1 LDISSSECQLRLGIV
16 AKLRAGAAAAQSNR
30 WSVQMS
36 AEERQTY
43 IGMWITA
50 DGFIRQELLSDG
62 RYDEARGNK
71 KSAYHGRYEIRGSHI
86 QLLGRYGLR
95 SRRRV
100 RRRLAPSRRHEILP
114 QLNYRERTGEPNMI
128 KVYNPADGSVV
139 GQAPEM
145 SLVEVKA
152 AVGRTCEAF
161 PTWSRRLAK
170 DRGALLRRWFELVRD
185 DKGAFAKTMVKEN
198 GKCLSDALG
207 EIDYGLGFIEW
218 YAEEAKRAYG
228 DTIPSHADNAEVI
241 VFKVPAGPTAA
252 ITPWN
257 FPFMMITRKVATALA
272 AGCTMII
279 KPSEETPLTAYKL
292 LEYARKAGIPEGVF
306 EMVTGNPKEIGEIL
320 VTDSRIRKLSFT
332 GSTAVGKLLA
342 SACGKDLKKMTL
354 ELGGNAPF
362 IVFDD
367 ANFDDAV
374 AGIVAAKLRNS
385 GQVCISPNR
394 IFVQDGIHDRF
405 VSAVAEKVAKLRV
418 DQGLQDDFVVGP
430 MVNKIG
436 FNKVLELV
444 EETKKSG
451 AKVVLGGRPNARGEL
466 FFDPTIL
473 TELSDDMRIARTE
486 IFGPVFPIYRFESE
500 DEVIRRANNTEY
512 GLVAYAYT
520 GNVGRAFRLS
530 RGIETGMVIL
540 NSGSVGTVSVPF
552 GGVKHSGYGREG
564 SFYGMEEYLEVK
576 YVLMAGLDR

>member
-1 LDISSSECQLRLGIV
+1 
-16 AKLRAGAAAAQSNR
+16 
-30 WSVQMS
+30 
-36 AEERQTY
+36 
-43 IGMWITA
+43 
-50 DGFIRQELLSDG
+50 
-62 RYDEARGNK
+62 
-71 KSAYHGRYEIRGSHI
+71 
-86 QLLGRYGLR
+86 
-95 SRRRV
+95 
-100 RRRLAPSRRHEILP
+100 
-114 QLNYRERTGEPNMI
+114 MI
-128 KVYNPADGSVV
+128 NIYNPADGSVV
-139 GQAPEM
+139 GQAPY
-145 SLVEVKA
+145 VTFAEVKA
-152 AVGRTCEAF
+152 AVDRTCNAF
-161 PTWSRRLAK
+161 PAWSRRLAK
-170 DRGALLRRWFELVRD
+170 ERGALLRRWFELVRD
-185 DKGAFAKTMVKEN
+185 DKHAFAETMVKEN
-198 GKCLSDALG
+198 GKCLSDAMG

-218 YAEEAKRAYG
+218 YSEEAKRAYG
-228 DTIPSHADNAEVI
+228 DTIPSHADNAEVL

-272 AGCTMII
+272 AGCTMVI

-292 LEYARKAGIPEGVF
+292 LEYARMAGIPEGVF
-306 EMVTGNPKEIGEIL
+306 EMVTGNPKEIGEVF

-394 IFVQDGIHDRF
+394 IFVQEGVHDRF
-405 VSAVAEKVAKLRV
+405 VAAVAEKVAKIRV
-418 DQGLQDDFVVGP
+418 DQGLQDEFVVGP
-430 MVNKIG
+430 MINKTG

-444 EETKKSG
+444 EEAKASG
-451 AKVVLGGRPNARGEL
+451 AIVVLGGRRHAKGDL
-466 FFDPTIL
+466 FLEPTIL
-473 TELSDDMRIARTE
+473 TGLNDEMRVAQVE
-486 IFGPVFPIYRFESE
+486 IFGPVFAIYRFKSE
-500 DEVIRRANNTEY
+500 DEVIGRANNTEY

-530 RGIETGMVIL
+530 RGIEAGMVIL

-564 SFYGMEEYLEVK
+564 SYYGMEEYLEVK
-576 YVLMAGLDR
+576 YVLMGGLDR